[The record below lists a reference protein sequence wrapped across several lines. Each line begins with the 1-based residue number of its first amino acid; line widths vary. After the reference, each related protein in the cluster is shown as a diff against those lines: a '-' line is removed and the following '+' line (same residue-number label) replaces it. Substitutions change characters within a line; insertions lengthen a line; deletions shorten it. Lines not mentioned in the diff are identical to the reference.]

1 MALSS
6 GSGGGITIAKKVSSN
21 VTLYTV
27 PEGKTF
33 EGHMWNTSSTGPG
46 YINGVQLRWPYN
58 SSYFVQ
64 NYLPITLNAGD
75 VVKGDPSGETCI
87 VGVEK

>member
-6 GSGGGITIAKKVSSN
+6 GGGGTTIAKKVSGNSE
-21 VTLYTV
+21 LYTV
-27 PEGKTF
+27 PAGKTF
-33 EGHMWNTSSTGPG
+33 EGYLWNSSSTGPG
-46 YINGVQLRWPYN
+46 FINGVQLTWPYS

-64 NYLPITLNAGD
+64 NYLPVTLSAGT
-75 VVKGDPSGETCI
+75 VVKGDPSGVTCI